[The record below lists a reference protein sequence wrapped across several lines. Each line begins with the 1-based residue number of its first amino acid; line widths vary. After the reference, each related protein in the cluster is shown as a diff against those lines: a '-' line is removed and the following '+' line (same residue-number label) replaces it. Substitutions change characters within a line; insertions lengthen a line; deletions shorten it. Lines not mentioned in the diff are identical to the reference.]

1 DTKAQDSASWAADTE
16 EKHIAARPRGSKASL
31 RLLFLGCRERRG
43 HPLRRPGVRRSAIR
57 RNATAPARRLPHV
70 AAVIVPERYPSAPP
84 PQSPPALPGTLRARA
99 PRKDRTHARA
109 RPAAS
114 PENGGRCGKEQPP
127 PPPAQPLRS
136 LPPLVSQPRGCG
148 RPGGR
153 ARSEVRPSSLNPRPP
168 SAAPRGGGRSV
179 PAQSRLLP
187 APAPPSPAPPP
198 PPATAA
204 AAAAAAAALA
214 APRRPRCSAKGS
226 KMAGWQ
232 SYVDNLMCDGCCQ
245 EAAIVGY
252 CDAKYVWAATAGGV
266 FQSITPIE
274 IDMIVGKDREGFFT
288 NGLTLGAKKCSVIRD
303 SLYVDGDCT
312 MDIRTK
318 SQGGEPTYNVAVGRA
333 GRVLVFVMGKEG
345 VHGGGLNKK
354 AYSMAKYL
362 RDSGF

>member
-1 DTKAQDSASWAADTE
+1 
-16 EKHIAARPRGSKASL
+16 RGSKASVPP
-31 RLLFLGCRERRG
+31 LFLGCRERRG
-43 HPLRRPGVRRSAIR
+43 VHPLRRPEVRSSARHRSRPAPPAR
-57 RNATAPARRLPHV
+57 GGRDCPGAVSLRAPASVSPRPSRDPPCPG
-70 AAVIVPERYPSAPP
+70 AAEGSH
-84 PQSPPALPGTLRARA
+84 AR
-99 PRKDRTHARA
+99 ARA
-109 RPAAS
+109 RPAVSA
-114 PENGGRCGKEQPP
+114 ENGGRCGKEQPP
-127 PPPAQPLRS
+127 QAQPLRS
-136 LPPLVSQPRGCG
+136 LPPLVCQPRGCG

-168 SAAPRGGGRSV
+168 AAAPRGGGRSV

-187 APAPPSPAPPP
+187 APAPPPPAPP

-204 AAAAAAAALA
+204 AAAAPA

-333 GRVLVFVMGKEG
+333 GRALVIVMGKEG
-345 VHGGGLNKK
+345 VHGGTLNKK
-354 AYSMAKYL
+354 AYELALYL
-362 RDSGF
+362 RRSDV